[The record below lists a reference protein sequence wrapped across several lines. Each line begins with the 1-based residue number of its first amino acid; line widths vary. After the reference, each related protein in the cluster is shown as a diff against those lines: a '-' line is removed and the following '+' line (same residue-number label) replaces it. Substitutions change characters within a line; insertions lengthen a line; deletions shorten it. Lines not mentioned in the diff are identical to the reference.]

1 MNDQLQTV
9 LGEDQVAAYLQ
20 MHPEFFH
27 NHLDLLE
34 RMHIPHPS
42 GNAISL
48 IAKQLELFRSRHQEQ
63 ENQLT
68 ALIDIARENDA
79 AFNRMHELT
88 LAMLEANSLEE
99 AVANSLE
106 EAVANLTEVL
116 AECFITDFVAIKII
130 KEHAESPIS
139 NLFVAPGDASLKHF
153 SNELSS
159 NQPKCGRPTL
169 AQARFLFG
177 DAAAEV
183 RSCAIIP
190 MTFTQLE
197 GLLVI
202 GSRDEGRFHYSMGS
216 LFLTQMGEII
226 GTRLISLL
234 QDLE

>member
-1 MNDQLQTV
+1 MNDQLQTL
-9 LGEDQVAAYLQ
+9 LGEEKVVAYLQ
-20 MHPEFFH
+20 QHPEFFH

-34 RMHIPHPS
+34 GMHIPHPS

-48 IAKQLELFRSRHQEQ
+48 IAKQLELFRVRHQEQ

-99 AVANSLE
+99 AVANLS
-106 EAVANLTEVL
+106 EVL
-116 AECFITDFVAIKII
+116 AECFLTDFVAIKII
-130 KEHAESPIS
+130 KQQPNSPLS
-139 NLFVAPGDASLKHF
+139 NIFVDQDDAGLKHF
-153 SNELSS
+153 ANELAG

-177 DAAAEV
+177 DVAAEV
-183 RSCAIIP
+183 RSSAIIP
-190 MTFTQLE
+190 MAFTQLE
-197 GLLVI
+197 GLLAI

-216 LFLTQMGEII
+216 LFLTQMSEII